1 MEIDGVYVHIYG
13 KKQTFPLRKMGH
25 ITILDF
31 NKNRLME
38 KMAKVRNLIKVK
50 GEIKDDSNNNGK

>member
-1 MEIDGVYVHIYG
+1 
-13 KKQTFPLRKMGH
+13 MGH

-50 GEIKDDSNNNGK
+50 GEIRDDSNNNGK